1 VNAVHQL
8 ITYLLAFSIG
18 MVAVG
23 ALPRLRQRAT
33 ARARNRPGQ
42 RRQPADEA
50 TWLTEHRLAV
60 AMWAVG
66 CLLTGALAAL
76 VANLAG

>member
-1 VNAVHQL
+1 MHQL

-33 ARARNRPGQ
+33 ARARAR
-42 RRQPADEA
+42 RRQAATEHTDEA
-50 TWLTEHRLAV
+50 TWLAEHRMAV
-60 AMWAVG
+60 ALWAIG

-76 VANLAG
+76 VANLGG